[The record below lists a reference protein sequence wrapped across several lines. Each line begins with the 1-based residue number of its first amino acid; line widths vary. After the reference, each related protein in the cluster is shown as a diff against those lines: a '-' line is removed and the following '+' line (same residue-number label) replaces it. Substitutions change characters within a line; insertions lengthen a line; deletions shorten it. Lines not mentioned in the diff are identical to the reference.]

1 MFGQGGAGR
10 DLACFQL
17 VASSSWAVDEVTDAL
32 TRDALVVF
40 TPSGR
45 RGRFPLGTPLLQA
58 ARVLGVDIDSV
69 CGGRGICGRCQVEL
83 IVGQFAKHGVT
94 SAADH
99 ITPLSEPERR
109 YAEKRRL
116 LGARRLSCHTE
127 LLGDVVI
134 DVPPESQVHR
144 QVVRKAAQAR
154 DIQMDPA
161 VRLCYVEVA
170 EPDMDRPSGDQER
183 LVAALAEQWGI
194 LRPRLDFRLL
204 PELQRV
210 LRQGEWRVTA
220 AVRTSAV
227 HERFAAAY
235 AAGGVSAEG
244 GTPAPPRQQQAVA
257 SIAGNAAEIPAG
269 AQAKAAPEAG
279 EAAVRAGAGS
289 TADWGA
295 AAGDEAAA
303 VAAPAGTTEGRGAQ
317 GDGGGMAVAL
327 WPGLQERLCGLA
339 VDLGSTTLSA
349 HLCDLASGEVLA
361 EAGRMNPQIR
371 FGEDLMSRVSWLMM
385 HPGGERELTDAVREA
400 LNGLIAELTERAG
413 VRMDEVLAVTIA
425 ANPIMHHLFFGLS
438 PVELGGAPF
447 ALAADGA
454 LAVPAAR
461 LGLAVNPG
469 AEVYGLPCI
478 AGHVGA
484 DAAGVLLAEAP
495 HQRSELNLIVDVGT
509 NAEIMLGNQDRLLA
523 ASSPTGP
530 ALEGAQISCGQR
542 AAPGAIER
550 VRIDRRTLAPRFKV
564 IGCDLWSDAPGFVEA
579 VAGTGVTGICGSGII
594 EALAELY
601 LAGVIDQ
608 DGVIDSA
615 LMERCPR
622 IRSQGRTCAYL
633 VHQGGAPGA
642 PDIEITQNDVRA
654 VQLAKAALY
663 AGVKLLLAR
672 FGAERVDRIRLA
684 GAFGSTID
692 PRYAMVLG
700 LIPDCPLEQVS
711 AAGNAAG
718 TGARI
723 ALLNGASRLEIEALV
738 KGVEKVET
746 ATAPDFQE
754 QFVQAMAIP
763 HKADA
768 FPELAAAIPLPA
780 PKKSQTAARPPR
792 RRGRATARTG

>member
-1 MFGQGGAGR
+1 MAEASANAAAATDGVQGVNDPSPG
-10 DLACFQL
+10 
-17 VASSSWAVDEVTDAL
+17 
-32 TRDALVVF
+32 DALVVF

-58 ARVLGVDIDSV
+58 ARALGVDIDSV

-83 IVGQFAKHGVT
+83 MVGQFAKHGIT
-94 SAADH
+94 SSADH
-99 ITPLSEPERR
+99 ISPFSEPERR
-109 YAEKRRL
+109 YAVQRRS
-116 LGARRLSCHTE
+116 LGDRRLSCHAQ
-127 LLGDVVI
+127 LIGDVVI

-144 QVVRKAAQAR
+144 QVVRKAAQTR
-154 DIQMDPA
+154 DIRLDP
-161 VRLCYVEVA
+161 VLRLCYVEVS
-170 EPDMDRPSGDQER
+170 EPDMDRPTGDRER
-183 LVAALAEQWGI
+183 LLAALAEQWGI
-194 LRPRLDFRLL
+194 PRPRLDFRLL

-210 LRQGEWRVTA
+210 LREGKWRVTA
-220 AVRTSAV
+220 AVRADAQSAL
-227 HERFAAAY
+227 
-235 AAGGVSAEG
+235 GQG
-244 GTPAPPRQQQAVA
+244 GTEP
-257 SIAGNAAEIPAG
+257 
-269 AQAKAAPEAG
+269 
-279 EAAVRAGAGS
+279 
-289 TADWGA
+289 
-295 AAGDEAAA
+295 DEAAA
-303 VAAPAGTTEGRGAQ
+303 AAAQQGATDGTGVQDDGRGTV
-317 GDGGGMAVAL
+317 VAL

-339 VDLGSTTLSA
+339 VDVGSTTLSA

-385 HPGGERELTDAVREA
+385 HPGGERELTQAVREA

-413 VRMDEVLAVTIA
+413 VCADEVLALTVA

-447 ALAADGA
+447 ALAADSA
-454 LAVPAAR
+454 LRASAAD

-469 AEVYGLPCI
+469 AEAYGLPCI

-495 HQRSELNLIVDVGT
+495 HRRSELNLIVDVGT
-509 NAEIMLGNQDRLLA
+509 NAEIMLGNRDRLLA

-550 VRIDRRTLAPRFKV
+550 VRIQRETLMPRFKV
-564 IGCDLWSDAPGFVEA
+564 IGCELWSDASGFAEA
-579 VAGTGVTGICGSGII
+579 VAGTGVTGICGSGIV

-601 LAGVIDQ
+601 LTGVIDQ
-608 DGVIDSA
+608 DGVIDAA
-615 LMERCPR
+615 LMPRCPR
-622 IRSQGRTCAYL
+622 IRRQGRTCSYL
-633 VHQGGAPGA
+633 IHQGGADGA
-642 PDIEITQNDVRA
+642 PDIEISQNDVRA

-672 FGAERVDRIRLA
+672 FGAGQVDRIRLA

-692 PRYAMVLG
+692 VRYAMVLG

-718 TGARI
+718 TGARM
-723 ALLNGASRLEIEALV
+723 ALLDRASRTEIEELARR
-738 KGVEKVET
+738 VEKVET
-746 ATAPDFQE
+746 ATAADFQQ

-763 HKADA
+763 HKLDA
-768 FPELAAAIPLPA
+768 FPELAKGMALPPA
-780 PKKSQTAARPPR
+780 KKSQAAGRQR
-792 RRGRATARTG
+792 RRR

>member
-1 MFGQGGAGR
+1 MGGDRGGAEKA
-10 DLACFQL
+10 DLEKGSGVREMTA
-17 VASSSWAVDEVTDAL
+17 ASE
-32 TRDALVVF
+32 RDALVVF

-58 ARVLGVDIDSV
+58 ARALGVDIESV

-83 IVGQFAKHGVT
+83 SVGRFAKHGLT
-94 SAADH
+94 SSADH
-99 ITPLSEPERR
+99 ISSLSEPERR
-109 YAEKRRL
+109 YAAQRRP
-116 LGARRLSCHTE
+116 LGARRLSCHTQ

-154 DIQMDPA
+154 DIRLNPV
-161 VRLCYVEVA
+161 VRLCYVEVP
-170 EPDMDRPSGDQER
+170 EPDMDRPCGDQER
-183 LVAALAEQWGI
+183 LLAALAEQWGI
-194 LRPRLDFRLL
+194 PHPRLSFRLL

-210 LRQGEWRVTA
+210 LRQGQWRVTA
-220 AVRTSAV
+220 AVRT
-227 HERFAAAY
+227 
-235 AAGGVSAEG
+235 
-244 GTPAPPRQQQAVA
+244 PIPPEQRT
-257 SIAGNAAEIPAG
+257 GKN
-269 AQAKAAPEAG
+269 
-279 EAAVRAGAGS
+279 GAGS
-289 TADWGA
+289 A
-295 AAGDEAAA
+295 AARSALGRVAAA
-303 VAAPAGTTEGRGAQ
+303 EGARDGVGAL
-317 GDGGGMAVAL
+317 GDQSGAVVAL
-327 WPGLQERLCGLA
+327 WPGLQERLFGLA
-339 VDLGSTTLSA
+339 VDIGSTTLSA
-349 HLCDLASGEVLA
+349 HLCDLASGEVRA

-385 HPGGERELTDAVREA
+385 HPGRERELQDAVREA
-400 LNGLIAELTERAG
+400 LNGLIGELTEQAG
-413 VRMDEVLAVTIA
+413 VRADAVLAVTVA

-454 LAVPAAR
+454 LRAPAAD

-484 DAAGVLLAEAP
+484 DAAAVLLAEAP
-495 HQRSELNLIVDVGT
+495 HERDQLSLIVDVGT
-509 NAEIMLGNQDRLLA
+509 NAEIMLGNRERLLA

-550 VRIDRRTLAPRFKV
+550 VRIDRETLRPRFKV
-564 IGCDLWSDAPGFVEA
+564 IGCDLWSDAPGFAEA
-579 VAGTGVTGICGSGII
+579 VAATGVTGICGSGII
-594 EALAELY
+594 EAVAELY
-601 LAGVIDQ
+601 LAGVIDS
-608 DGVIDSA
+608 DGAFDAA
-615 LMERCPR
+615 LRE
-622 IRSQGRTCAYL
+622 RSQHVRQRGRTCAYL
-633 VHQGGAPGA
+633 LHQGRAQDA
-642 PDIEITQNDVRA
+642 PDIELTQNDVRA

-684 GAFGSTID
+684 GAFGGTID
-692 PRYAMVLG
+692 GRYAMVLG

-723 ALLNGASRLEIEALV
+723 ALLNGASRIEVEALA
-738 KGVEKVET
+738 KRVEKVET

-763 HKADA
+763 HRVDA
-768 FPELAAAIPLPA
+768 FPELAAAIPLPP
-780 PKKSQTAARPPR
+780 PKKRQGSVRSR
-792 RRGRATARTG
+792 RRRRAEMAAAANLNE

>member
-1 MFGQGGAGR
+1 MGGDR
-10 DLACFQL
+10 DGAVKADLEKGSGVGE
-17 VASSSWAVDEVTDAL
+17 VAAASN
-32 TRDALVVF
+32 RHALVVF

-58 ARVLGVDIDSV
+58 ARALGVDIESV

-83 IVGQFAKHGVT
+83 SVGQFAKHGLT

-99 ITPLSEPERR
+99 ISPLSEPERR
-109 YAEKRRL
+109 YSAQRRP
-116 LGARRLSCHTE
+116 LGARRLSCHTQ

-154 DIQMDPA
+154 DIRLDPV
-161 VRLCYVEVA
+161 VRLCYVEVP
-170 EPDMDRPSGDQER
+170 EPDLDRPCGDQER
-183 LVAALAEQWGI
+183 LLAALAEQWGI
-194 LRPRLDFRLL
+194 PHPRLDFRLL

-210 LRQGEWRVTA
+210 LREGNWRVTA
-220 AVRTSAV
+220 AVRTSAPP
-227 HERFAAAY
+227 EPSAAKGGAGRAGTQNAPSQV
-235 AAGGVSAEG
+235 AAL
-244 GTPAPPRQQQAVA
+244 
-257 SIAGNAAEIPAG
+257 
-269 AQAKAAPEAG
+269 AAP
-279 EAAVRAGAGS
+279 
-289 TADWGA
+289 
-295 AAGDEAAA
+295 
-303 VAAPAGTTEGRGAQ
+303 
-317 GDGGGMAVAL
+317 GDGGALNDGGAVVAL

-339 VDLGSTTLSA
+339 VDVGSTTLSA

-385 HPGGERELTDAVREA
+385 HPGRERELQEAVREA
-400 LNGLIAELTERAG
+400 LNGLIGEMTKQAG
-413 VRMDEVLAVTIA
+413 VRADEVLAVTVA

-454 LAVPAAR
+454 LRVPAAA
-461 LGLAVNPG
+461 LELAVNPG

-495 HQRSELNLIVDVGT
+495 QERDQLSLIVDVGT
-509 NAEIMLGNQDRLLA
+509 NAEIMLGNRDRLLA

-550 VRIDRRTLAPRFKV
+550 VRIDRETLAPRFKV
-564 IGCDLWSDAPGFVEA
+564 IGCDLWSDAPDFAAA
-579 VAGTGVTGICGSGII
+579 VADMGVTGICGSGII

-601 LAGVIDQ
+601 LAGVIDS
-608 DGVIDSA
+608 DGAFDAA
-615 LMERCPR
+615 LRERSPH
-622 IRSQGRTCAYL
+622 IRQRGRTCTYL
-633 VHQGGAPGA
+633 LHPGRMQDA
-642 PDIEITQNDVRA
+642 PDIELTQNDVRA

-663 AGVKLLLAR
+663 AGVKLLMAR

-692 PRYAMVLG
+692 GRYAMALG

-723 ALLNGASRLEIEALV
+723 ALLNGASRMEVEALA
-738 KGVEKVET
+738 KRVEKVET

-763 HKADA
+763 HRVDA
-768 FPELAAAIPLPA
+768 FPELAAEIPLPP
-780 PKKSQTAARPPR
+780 PKERHSAARSRQRRRPRTAA
-792 RRGRATARTG
+792 ANLTD